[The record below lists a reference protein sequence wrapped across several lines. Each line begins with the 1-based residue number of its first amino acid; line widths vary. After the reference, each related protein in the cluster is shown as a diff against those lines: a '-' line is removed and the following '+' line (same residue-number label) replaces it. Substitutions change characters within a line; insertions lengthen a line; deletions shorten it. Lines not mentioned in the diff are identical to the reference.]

1 MITSARSNRARAG
14 WRGRLPHMRP
24 SVRAILLLALLAA
37 LSAGLSAC
45 SDAYVANRDDQRTP
59 SVPPA
64 PWEGNPLN
72 MPQPGQRQY

>member
-1 MITSARSNRARAG
+1 MRPTARA
-14 WRGRLPHMRP
+14 
-24 SVRAILLLALLAA
+24 IFFLALLAA
-37 LSAGLSAC
+37 LSVGLAAC
-45 SDAYVANRDDQRTP
+45 SDSYIADRDDQRTP